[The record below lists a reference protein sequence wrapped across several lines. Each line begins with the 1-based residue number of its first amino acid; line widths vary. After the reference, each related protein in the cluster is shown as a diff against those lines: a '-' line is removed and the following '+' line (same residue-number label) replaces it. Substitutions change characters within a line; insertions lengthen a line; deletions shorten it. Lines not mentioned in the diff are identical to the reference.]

1 MKGHR
6 LLLLVLVFSLVLPAY
21 ASAASQGYI
30 RISLIEGDVQTKTPD
45 SEEWVP
51 SSINAPLQEGDE
63 IWVPEGSRVEL
74 QLNDG
79 TYIRLDED
87 SAMQILSTERDSS
100 QFYLSQ
106 GYAYVYFEAPQGS
119 VIQLDTPDASV
130 RAYDNA
136 VFRVDMPQES
146 TMVSVYMGY
155 VDAENRAGLTGVN
168 AGESLA
174 LGENTTGELAPLGP
188 PDEWEQWNKERNDR
202 IREYRE
208 SYPYLPDDLRTYSP
222 DFDNNG
228 RWVYTNDYGY
238 CWTPTVGIGRGW
250 APYHSG
256 RWIWRGGEY
265 VWIGYEPWGWV
276 PYHYGRW
283 AFVVNIGWCWV
294 PPPSG
299 AVFWGP
305 GYVGWVRTP
314 DYVAWVPLAPGEIYY
329 GRGYYGPHSVNITNM
344 DISTIR
350 IRNVYR
356 NVYVNNGVTVV
367 THDTFITG
375 RPHTVRASQNFV
387 RRNLFARQNIRP
399 GGPAIKPEKT
409 SYTPVV
415 KRIPHGKLPPAR
427 VRDIRINTLKKER
440 PFVREPN
447 RSVWSPGVRPKSL
460 PVKPR
465 NEPMMLHPRAGR
477 PAPHGAREGGEMQP
491 QERPKVETPRVTPA
505 PRGEREMQ
513 PQERPKVGTP
523 RVTPAPR
530 GEREMQ
536 PQERPKVET
545 PRVTPAP
552 RGERE
557 MQPQERPKVETPRV
571 TPAPRGE
578 REMQPQ
584 ERPKVETPRVTPAPR
599 REREMQPQERPK
611 VETPKVTPAPKEEQ
625 EMKRQERPRPEAP
638 KMAPPAKGVERKHPA
653 AKGKQEPEKKVAPKK
668 KTETEKEKEKE
679 FEERQ

>member
-6 LLLLVLVFSLVLPAY
+6 LLLLVLVFLLMLPVY
-21 ASAASQGYI
+21 ASWASQGYV

-87 SAMQILSTERDSS
+87 SAMQVLSTGSDSS

-106 GYAYVYFEAPQGS
+106 GHAYIYFEAPEGS
-119 VIQLDTPDASV
+119 VIQLDTPDVSV
-130 RAYDNA
+130 RAYNNA

-146 TMVSVYMGY
+146 TIVSVYKGY
-155 VDAENRAGLTGVN
+155 VDAENREGLTKVN
-168 AGESLA
+168 ADESLA
-174 LGENTTGELAPLGP
+174 LGENTSGEVAPLGP
-188 PDEWEQWNKERNDR
+188 PDEWEQWNRERNDR
-202 IREYRE
+202 IREHRE

-222 DFDNNG
+222 DFDNYG
-228 RWVYTNDYGY
+228 RWVYTNEYGY
-238 CWTPTVGIGRGW
+238 CWTPTVGIGIDW

-294 PPPSG
+294 PPPAG

-305 GYVGWVRTP
+305 GYVGWVRTS
-314 DYVAWVPLAPGEIYY
+314 DYVAWVPLAPGEMYY
-329 GRGYYGPHSVNITNM
+329 GRGYYGRDSVNITNM
-344 DISTIR
+344 DITTIR
-350 IRNVYR
+350 IRKAYR

-375 RPHTVRASQNFV
+375 RPHSVRVSQDFV
-387 RRNLFARQNIRP
+387 RRDLFAGQNIRP
-399 GGPAIKPEKT
+399 GGPEIKPQRT
-409 SYTPVV
+409 SYAPVV
-415 KRIPHGKLPPAR
+415 KYIPSAKLPPAR

-447 RSVWSPGVRPKSL
+447 RSVLSPGVRPKSL

-465 NEPMMLHPRAGR
+465 NEPMMLHPRAQR
-477 PAPHGAREGGEMQP
+477 PAAPGVRGGHEMQLQERPKLETPKITPTPGGEREMQP
-491 QERPKVETPRVTPA
+491 QEHPRVETPKITPA
-505 PRGEREMQ
+505 PRGEREVK
-513 PQERPKVGTP
+513 PQE
-523 RVTPAPR
+523 
-530 GEREMQ
+530 Q
-536 PQERPKVET
+536 
-545 PRVTPAP
+545 
-552 RGERE
+552 
-557 MQPQERPKVETPRV
+557 
-571 TPAPRGE
+571 
-578 REMQPQ
+578 
-584 ERPKVETPRVTPAPR
+584 
-599 REREMQPQERPK
+599 
-611 VETPKVTPAPKEEQ
+611 
-625 EMKRQERPRPEAP
+625 PRPEAP
-638 KMAPPAKGVERKHPA
+638 QMAPASKRSERKQPA
-653 AKGKQEPEKKVAPKK
+653 AKRKQEPEKKVAPEKNK
-668 KTETEKEKEKE
+668 DKEKEKEKDQQKE
-679 FEERQ
+679 LEGRQ